1 MLLDWIWKLAATKAK
16 NPHAM
21 FWPWMA
27 SFVCTSVDFYFDFLR
42 CGCEREAPVV
52 GVEQTKDWISV
63 IFEQKYYK
71 CFFFSIICQLQYSI
85 YNISFCKTHSIGDSL
100 LFLLVKKY
108 FSCVKNVTSSR
119 WLEWSVMH
127 LGLCSSSS
135 STSSFGSQNCFTH
148 STILIL
154 TLSLTPLSK
163 SCPWKVIILRFL
175 AALSVPTNAS

>member
-1 MLLDWIWKLAATKAK
+1 
-16 NPHAM
+16 M

-27 SFVCTSVDFYFDFLR
+27 SFVCTSVDFDFLR
-42 CGCEREAPVV
+42 CGCEREELVV
-52 GVEQTKDWISV
+52 RVELKRTKSV
-63 IFEQKYYK
+63 SYWNKNTTSAASSRSFVNCSFVNK
-71 CFFFSIICQLQYSI
+71 SI
-85 YNISFCKTHSIGDSL
+85 YNISFCKTHSIVDSL